1 VESVLEIAVDYGDK
15 TFLGDLKPG
24 STPGVYWM
32 EIMPTVRGTYTVR
45 LAGTLADQTVNVSL
59 SPEEVLAAKVL
70 QFPATA
76 PDSRDLGQQ
85 LDTLRTQ
92 LNTTNQLAM
101 ASLVL
106 AALAI
111 IGLCANL
118 FITIKKK
125 KVNHEN
131 TKFYWTVCLALL
143 LGALTLS
150 ACDARSTTTLATPTA
165 GMVHTG
171 DMHDHDMDMDMSG
184 MLIPANGA
192 TISIVSPAMAV
203 NLRWIVIFGWRL
215 KSKILT

>member
-1 VESVLEIAVDYGDK
+1 MRRCFVCFLVCLTVLWAIPAVQAHGRVEVGDLLFVVGWRNEPVIVGERNAIELQVTQSGQPVSGVESVLEIAVDYGDK

-125 KVNHEN
+125 KVNHE
-131 TKFYWTVCLALL
+131 K
-143 LGALTLS
+143 
-150 ACDARSTTTLATPTA
+150 
-165 GMVHTG
+165 H
-171 DMHDHDMDMDMSG
+171 
-184 MLIPANGA
+184 
-192 TISIVSPAMAV
+192 
-203 NLRWIVIFGWRL
+203 
-215 KSKILT
+215 

>member
-1 VESVLEIAVDYGDK
+1 MRRCFVCFLVCLTVLWAIPAVQAHGRVEVGDLLFVVGWRNEPVIVGERNAIELQVTQSGQPVSGVESVLEIAVDYGDK

-125 KVNHEN
+125 EGK
-131 TKFYWTVCLALL
+131 
-143 LGALTLS
+143 
-150 ACDARSTTTLATPTA
+150 P
-165 GMVHTG
+165 
-171 DMHDHDMDMDMSG
+171 
-184 MLIPANGA
+184 
-192 TISIVSPAMAV
+192 
-203 NLRWIVIFGWRL
+203 
-215 KSKILT
+215 